1 MSFIASLLYKYCR
14 DPIAFMAGVGDMVGS
29 LSGIF
34 QMLPMIFSLMQ
45 PLIYVLAIL
54 FFGSIAVLGYR
65 GYLTGVKHFLLR
77 LLLGAICVVT
87 GTSIAPLLRI
97 ENPLLKLAQLD
108 TFAGMLSSSVI
119 LLFSM
124 RLMTLNVPYSTVLRE
139 KIRRL
144 QEKLERRQ
152 DKDAKIPE
160 NRIKNPA
167 TIIGLIIFIGFIA
180 FSLFNFHGFPDMQ
193 QSIFSALGISESDM
207 NKISQAM
214 SQYACVSVVQE
225 VGKNESLMANYNQY
239 VYTNPNTKSMI
250 ERGSND
256 TVSEMYRLESNG
268 KVLIISALS
277 SGRKCY
283 STETEICTCTY
294 SETTL

>member
-1 MSFIASLLYKYCR
+1 MADAAS
-14 DPIAFMAGVGDMVGS
+14 MVGI
-29 LSGIF
+29 LAGLF
-34 QMLPMIFSLMQ
+34 QMLPLIFSTMQ
-45 PLIYVLAIL
+45 ILVYVVAIL
-54 FFGSIAVLGYR
+54 FFGSIAVKGYK
-65 GYLTGVKHFLLR
+65 GFLAWHKKLLLR
-77 LLLGAICVVT
+77 IVLGAICVVS
-87 GTSIAPLLRI
+87 GISITPLLRI
-97 ENPLLKLAQLD
+97 DNTLFKLAQLD
-108 TFAGMLSSSVI
+108 MFAGMLISSII
-119 LLFSM
+119 LLISM
-124 RLMTLNVPYSTVLRE
+124 RLITLNIPFSLVLKE

-144 QEKLERRQ
+144 QEKLEKRK

-160 NRIKNPA
+160 NRIKHPA

-193 QSIFSALGISESDM
+193 HSIFSALGISESDM

-225 VGKNESLMANYNQY
+225 IGKNESLMANYNQY
-239 VYTNPNTKSMI
+239 IYTNPNTKSMI
-250 ERGSND
+250 EHGSND

-283 STETEICTCTY
+283 STETEICTCT
-294 SETTL
+294 